1 MLHGRCRVPRASRL
15 ARCGCL
21 PFDALM
27 EQSACL
33 HHSGP
38 HQRFLARSTH
48 RESLPESVHFTGS
61 CEMVVS
67 RLSSFPHILR
77 KVLLLIIF
85 FPSSLMAVC
94 LFVCFFL
101 KYIRKCIR
109 KAGFII
115 SYSLLLVANF
125 LGKKKKTLVPSLLPA
140 MATDHIFLGHYK
152 VFLLFVLK
160 ERGV

>member
-48 RESLPESVHFTGS
+48 RESLPKSFHFTGS

-94 LFVCFFL
+94 LFVCFPEIYKKMYKKSWVHHFL
-101 KYIRKCIR
+101 
-109 KAGFII
+109 FIA
-115 SYSLLLVANF
+115 VANF